1 VTDRFEER
9 CIVSGIGQSE
19 VGRRLTRGV
28 TALTLDACLA
38 AIADAGLTP
47 ADIDGVVS
55 WPGAVSRAEGLAP
68 PGPGSSG
75 PGVHAIIDA
84 LRLKTRWHYGG
95 PETPGMFAAV
105 INACMAVASGL
116 CRHVL
121 VYRALNEATAWR
133 LATERV
139 SVNQHGVEGAMQWM
153 LPYGAFSGPNWMG
166 LWAMR
171 HMHEFGTTRE
181 QFAAIA
187 LNARRNA
194 QRNPKAV
201 LQGDLT
207 IDEYL
212 SSTMISDPLC
222 LFDCDIAVDG
232 ATAVI
237 VSTAD
242 HTPDVPGVPLQ
253 VEAVGSALQGRASWD
268 QWEDMTETAAA
279 GAGAHLWSRTD
290 LKPGDVDIAGLYD
303 GFTVLTLFWLEG
315 MRFCGKGESGPF
327 VESGRRIGLGGELPL
342 ATGGGQLSA
351 GRLHGFGHLYEVCL
365 QLRGEAT
372 GRQVADA
379 KVGAVS
385 AGAGPLASCLL
396 LRRT

>member
-1 VTDRFEER
+1 
-9 CIVSGIGQSE
+9 
-19 VGRRLTRGV
+19 
-28 TALTLDACLA
+28 
-38 AIADAGLTP
+38 
-47 ADIDGVVS
+47 
-55 WPGAVSRAEGLAP
+55 
-68 PGPGSSG
+68 
-75 PGVHAIIDA
+75 
-84 LRLKTRWHYGG
+84 
-95 PETPGMFAAV
+95 MFAAV
-105 INACMAVASGL
+105 INACIAVASGL

-133 LATERV
+133 RATERV
-139 SVNQHGVEGAMQWM
+139 SVNPGGVEGTMQWM

-166 LWAMR
+166 LWAKR

-201 LQGDLT
+201 LRGELT
-207 IDEYL
+207 IDDYL
-212 SSTMISDPLC
+212 SSPMISDPLC

-242 HTPDVPGVPLQ
+242 HAPDVAGVALQ
-253 VEAVGSALQGRASWD
+253 VEAVGSALRGRASWD

-279 GAGAHLWSRTD
+279 GAGSHLWSRTD
-290 LKPGDVDIAGLYD
+290 LKPGDVDVAGLYD

-315 MRFCGKGESGPF
+315 MQFCGKGESGPF
-327 VESGRRIGLGGELPL
+327 VESGRRIAIDGELPL

-351 GRLHGFGHLYEVCL
+351 GRLHGFGHLHEVCL

-396 LRRT
+396 LRRR